1 MVFWTLFLLPFL
13 FSSVRNCYN
22 FMIAILL
29 RVEFCFY
36 FLSNSQTLL
45 GYTQFKKSCI
55 YIPYIVTCDIDAWWY
70 EIWPSSTPKSSPS
83 WRKNAT
89 FSLSYRF
96 CGNKNSGASRWSSGC
111 ILVFFL
117 LSETKW
123 FFHAGL
129 GLARLLCRLI
139 KITIILNNTSALSET
154 IAVHKSIKLLR

>member
-22 FMIAILL
+22 SMIAILL

-36 FLSNSQTLL
+36 FLSDSQTLL

-70 EIWPSSTPKSSPS
+70 EILPSSTPKSSPS
-83 WRKNAT
+83 WRKNVT

-111 ILVFFL
+111 ILVFLFSSVRNEMI
-117 LSETKW
+117 LS
-123 FFHAGL
+123 
-129 GLARLLCRLI
+129 CRLR
-139 KITIILNNTSALSET
+139 TRPTVMPPHYDYNNT
-154 IAVHKSIKLLR
+154 